1 MRSGR
6 TYKIM
11 TKENSKRRSEARL
24 RGYLRVT
31 PALLFSLA
39 LLPGCLTRQEVDA
52 ELWLHMGIPA
62 KLCTDNPALTRYGI
76 YRLLNTGES
85 EFVSYCTRLPN
96 PNPSASPIAAIEN
109 Y

>member
-1 MRSGR
+1 
-6 TYKIM
+6 
-11 TKENSKRRSEARL
+11 
-24 RGYLRVT
+24 
-31 PALLFSLA
+31 
-39 LLPGCLTRQEVDA
+39 
-52 ELWLHMGIPA
+52 MGIPA

-109 Y
+109 YTGINTQKLNSVLDDLLPKGN